1 MRVAPAVSV
10 VIPTHGQRA
19 SLARVLAALAAQ
31 TLPAADFEVVVSIDG
46 AGEPPA
52 GPFPFALH
60 GCQGPRGGPGAAR
73 NRGAAVARGGLL
85 VFLDDDIV
93 PAPACLAEHLAV
105 QTAAPEALRVGL
117 GRIDLAAPAAR
128 APWERY
134 LTARYDEHFEKIA
147 RPGYVPTFW
156 DCLAGSLSV
165 PRALWARE
173 PGFDVTLPRHEDIE
187 FGYRLARH
195 GA

>member
-60 GCQGPRGGPGAAR
+60 GCQGPRGGPGAACWR
-73 NRGAAVARGGLL
+73 AR
-85 VFLDDDIV
+85 
-93 PAPACLAEHLAV
+93 
-105 QTAAPEALRVGL
+105 
-117 GRIDLAAPAAR
+117 
-128 APWERY
+128 
-134 LTARYDEHFEKIA
+134 
-147 RPGYVPTFW
+147 
-156 DCLAGSLSV
+156 
-165 PRALWARE
+165 
-173 PGFDVTLPRHEDIE
+173 
-187 FGYRLARH
+187 
-195 GA
+195 